1 VGSGRGGQRP
11 ILSERELIV
20 LALLPSMLSLDD
32 IAADL
37 MVSVNTVK
45 NHVRAIFSKLG
56 VSSRRL
62 AVLTAHE
69 RGLLHQHPVTRVPVS
84 ATRPDRPLNRR

>member
-37 MVSVNTVK
+37 TVSV
-45 NHVRAIFSKLG
+45 
-56 VSSRRL
+56 
-62 AVLTAHE
+62 
-69 RGLLHQHPVTRVPVS
+69 
-84 ATRPDRPLNRR
+84 TRPRCTDGTTRHAFVPSRYPPFVTHKALTMSAPTTSGKYRPSGRRAWGAPN